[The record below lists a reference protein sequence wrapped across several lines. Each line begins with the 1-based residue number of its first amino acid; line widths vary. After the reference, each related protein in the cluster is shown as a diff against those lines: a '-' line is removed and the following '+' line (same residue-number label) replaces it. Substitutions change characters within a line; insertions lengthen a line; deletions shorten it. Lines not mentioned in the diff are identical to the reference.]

1 MLVDLKGLCARPL
14 PGESGGCMSSFDRA
28 SAYDPETDTY
38 ACWDANDDGS
48 GCIRRLDDGSIVAFE
63 CEGPGVI
70 WRTWS
75 ALPRQGHIRVFFDGE
90 AQPQID
96 MPFADWF
103 EAQPGEIPPLNLSEL
118 SLRLSRGRNSFIPI
132 PFQKS
137 CRIELAES
145 WGAYYH
151 FTYTRFPEGTAL
163 PAYGERFSR
172 DGMIALAET
181 DRLLYDRG
189 EAFHP
194 DMVIREAGIGP
205 EESAALFEASGS
217 GAIREMVFFPDLPLT
232 NEASRSLILKVWWD
246 GSERTAV
253 EAPVGDFFGGP
264 GYGRYRCLPMS
275 MERDRSATH
284 GKRLSSPPKAGGTES
299 GTEGMSTGGG
309 ERATRNSSLTE
320 KSSPPHSAPEA
331 RIISAM
337 PGRQNRP
344 SPALTA
350 PMPR

>member
-1 MLVDLKGLCARPL
+1 
-14 PGESGGCMSSFDRA
+14 
-28 SAYDPETDTY
+28 
-38 ACWDANDDGS
+38 
-48 GCIRRLDDGSIVAFE
+48 
-63 CEGPGVI
+63 
-70 WRTWS
+70 
-75 ALPRQGHIRVFFDGE
+75 
-90 AQPQID
+90 
-96 MPFADWF
+96 
-103 EAQPGEIPPLNLSEL
+103 
-118 SLRLSRGRNSFIPI
+118 
-132 PFQKS
+132 
-137 CRIELAES
+137 
-145 WGAYYH
+145 
-151 FTYTRFPEGTAL
+151 
-163 PAYGERFSR
+163 
-172 DGMIALAET
+172 MIALAET

-205 EESAALFEASGS
+205 GESAALYEASGS

-264 GYGRYRCLPMS
+264 VYGRYRCLPMS

-299 GTEGMSTGGG
+299 GTERMSTGGG

-350 PMPR
+350 PMLR